1 MRNINYNER
10 NAFKSLGTF
19 AFVILW
25 IFIKIIFA
33 GFLKILIINKKCK
46 SKAKRLYKHVTNELF
61 FNIFI
66 ESQTFVCM
74 RLLKRTFVRFRS
86 VN

>member
-1 MRNINYNER
+1 MKNINYNER

-25 IFIKIIFA
+25 IFIKMIFA
-33 GFLKILIINKKCK
+33 GFLKIIINFDRCK
-46 SKAKRLYKHVTNELF
+46 TNAKYLYKYVTNELF

-66 ESQTFVCM
+66 ESTIEGFFG
-74 RLLKRTFVRFRS
+74 LLICGYLNIRTQ
-86 VN
+86 